1 MSTNDTVIV
10 MSSGATGIHPAPADF
25 QAALTQVCL
34 DLAQQLIEDA
44 EGSAHSITISVTGA
58 ATEADAVE
66 VGKSVARN
74 NLFKCAV
81 FGRDPNWGRVLAA
94 IGTTSAAFE
103 PEQLDVAFNGV
114 PVCRAGGIGAPRELV
129 DLGPAGRTHRHRPA
143 RRERF
148 GQRVDHR
155 PHLRLRQ
162 RERRVLD
169 MINQPHVNQT
179 NLVEKASILTEAL
192 PWLETYA
199 GKTVVIKYGGNA
211 MIDDELKWAFAQ
223 DIVFMKRCGVH
234 PVVVHGGGPQISDM
248 LNRLGIASEF
258 RGGLRVT
265 SPEAMAVV
273 RMVLTGQVGRDLVN
287 LINRH
292 STVAVG
298 MSGEDGGLF
307 VAERRGVVVDGKEVD
322 IGLVGDVVAVNTEA
336 IEGLIGAGRVPVVAS
351 IAPDLHGV
359 VHNVNADTAA
369 AALAIALGAE
379 RLVVLTD
386 VEGLYRDWPNSTEI
400 IGELSASELEQLMP
414 TLESGMVPKMEACLR
429 AVRGG
434 LTRATVTDGRVP
446 HALLLEI
453 FTNTGIGTMV
463 TQDGLVRLGSRVFSA
478 DQPIPSHEYA
488 NGDFGGL
495 LPSAT
500 PRAPS

>member
-1 MSTNDTVIV
+1 MSENETL
-10 MSSGATGIHPAPADF
+10 S
-25 QAALTQVCL
+25 
-34 DLAQQLIEDA
+34 
-44 EGSAHSITISVTGA
+44 
-58 ATEADAVE
+58 
-66 VGKSVARN
+66 
-74 NLFKCAV
+74 
-81 FGRDPNWGRVLAA
+81 
-94 IGTTSAAFE
+94 
-103 PEQLDVAFNGV
+103 
-114 PVCRAGGIGAPRELV
+114 
-129 DLGPAGRTHRHRPA
+129 
-143 RRERF
+143 
-148 GQRVDHR
+148 
-155 PHLRLRQ
+155 
-162 RERRVLD
+162 
-169 MINQPHVNQT
+169 
-179 NLVEKASILTEAL
+179 LVEKASILTEAL

-211 MIDDELKWAFAQ
+211 MVDDELKAAFAQ

-248 LNRLGIASEF
+248 LDRLGIPSEF

-265 SPEAMAVV
+265 SPEAMDVV
-273 RMVLTGQVGRDLVN
+273 RMVLMGQVGRELVN

-292 STVAVG
+292 SSVAVG

-307 VAERRGVVVDGKEVD
+307 VAERRGTVVDGQEVD
-322 IGLVGDVVAVNTEA
+322 LGLVGDVVAVNTEA
-336 IEGLIGAGRVPVVAS
+336 IEGLIAAGRVPVVAG
-351 IAPDLHGV
+351 IAPDLAGV

-386 VEGLYRDWPNSTEI
+386 VEGLYRDWPASGEI
-400 IGELSASELEQLMP
+400 IAELSASELEELMP
-414 TLESGMVPKMEACLR
+414 GLSAGMVPKMEACLR

-478 DQPIPSHEYA
+478 EHGIPPHEFA
-488 NGDFGGL
+488 NGDSGGQ
-495 LPSAT
+495 LPPLESAG
-500 PRAPS
+500 RKDDHE